1 MAGETEF
8 PYDEMKSLTRQR
20 ADLIWEMAQSGGE
33 LSDEDARL
41 VQAMHD
47 HPEYADLW
55 GHLGELSGEQ
65 IERDGTNPILHVSIH
80 QTIENQI
87 AIGEPKET
95 AQTVE
100 ALMQQGLDRH
110 EAIHR
115 VGTLL
120 ADEIFHILKD
130 ERPFDEA
137 SFVRK
142 VQRLAKPAMPHPLK
156 TTRPPRRRAK
166 GRYR

>member
-1 MAGETEF
+1 MNET
-8 PYDEMKSLTRQR
+8 PGSYGEMKSLTRQR
-20 ADLIWEMAQSGGE
+20 ADLIWEEAQLGE
-33 LSDEDARL
+33 EISEEDARL
-41 VQAMHD
+41 VQAMRD

-55 GHLGELSGEQ
+55 GRLGELSDEQ
-65 IERDGTNPILHVSIH
+65 IQRDGTNPILHITIH

-87 AIGEPKET
+87 AIGKPKET
-95 AQTVE
+95 AQAIE
-100 ALMQQGLDRH
+100 ALMQQGLSRH

-115 VGTLL
+115 VGTVL

-137 SFVRK
+137 GFVRK
-142 VQRLAKPAMPHPLK
+142 LQRLVKPAMPHSPR
-156 TTRPPRRRAK
+156 TSRPPRRRAK

>member
-1 MAGETEF
+1 MNEN
-8 PYDEMKSLTRQR
+8 PYDELKGLTRQR
-20 ADLIWEMAQSGGE
+20 TDLIWEMAQSE
-33 LSDEDARL
+33 ESLSDEEARL
-41 VQAMHD
+41 VQAMRD

-55 GHLGELSGEQ
+55 GRLGELSDEQ
-65 IERDGTNPILHVSIH
+65 IQRDGTNPILHITIH
-80 QTIENQI
+80 QIIESQI
-87 AIGEPKET
+87 VNGKPKET

-115 VGTLL
+115 VGTVM
-120 ADEIFHILKD
+120 ADEIFHILKGK
-130 ERPFDEA
+130 RPFDEA

-142 VQRLAKPAMPHPLK
+142 LQRLVKPAMPHPPK
-156 TTRPPRRRAK
+156 TPRPRRRLK

>member
-1 MAGETEF
+1 MNEN
-8 PYDEMKSLTRQR
+8 PYEELKGLTRQH
-20 ADLIWEMAQSGGE
+20 ADLIWETSESGE
-33 LSDEDARL
+33 ILEDEEARL
-41 VQAMHD
+41 VQAMRD

-55 GHLGELSGEQ
+55 GRLGELSDEQ
-65 IERDGTNPILHVSIH
+65 IQRDGTNPILHITIH

-87 AIGEPKET
+87 ANGKPKET

-115 VGTLL
+115 VGTVM
-120 ADEIFHILKD
+120 AGEIFHILKGK
-130 ERPFDEA
+130 RPFDEA
-137 SFVRK
+137 GYIRK
-142 VQRLAKPAMPHPLK
+142 LRRLVEPAMPHPPK
-156 TTRPPRRRAK
+156 TSRPRRRAK

>member
-1 MAGETEF
+1 MADETEF
-8 PYDEMKSLTRQR
+8 PYEEMKSLSRQR
-20 ADLIWEMAQSGGE
+20 ADLIWEEAQLGEE
-33 LSDEDARL
+33 LSDEDTRL
-41 VQAMHD
+41 VQAMRD

-55 GHLGELSGEQ
+55 GHLGELSDEQ
-65 IERDGTNPILHVSIH
+65 IQRDGTNPILHITIH

-87 AIGEPKET
+87 VIGEPKET

-115 VGTLL
+115 VGTVL

-130 ERPFDEA
+130 KRPFDEA
-137 SFVRK
+137 GFVRK
-142 VQRLAKPAMPHPLK
+142 LQRLVKPAMPHPLK
-156 TTRPPRRRAK
+156 TSRSPRRRAK

>member
-1 MAGETEF
+1 MADETES
-8 PYDEMKSLTRQR
+8 PYDEMKSLSRQR
-20 ADLIWEMAQSGGE
+20 ADLIWETGESGE
-33 LSDEDARL
+33 ILEDEEARL
-41 VQAMHD
+41 VQAMRD

-55 GHLGELSGEQ
+55 GRLGELSDEQ
-65 IERDGTNPILHVSIH
+65 IQRDGTNPILHITIH

-87 AIGEPKET
+87 AIGKPKET
-95 AQTVE
+95 AQAVE
-100 ALMQQGLDRH
+100 VLMQQGLSRH

-115 VGTLL
+115 VGTVL

-137 SFVRK
+137 GFVRK
-142 VQRLAKPAMPHPLK
+142 LGRLVKPAKPHPPK
-156 TTRPPRRRAK
+156 TSLPPRRRAK